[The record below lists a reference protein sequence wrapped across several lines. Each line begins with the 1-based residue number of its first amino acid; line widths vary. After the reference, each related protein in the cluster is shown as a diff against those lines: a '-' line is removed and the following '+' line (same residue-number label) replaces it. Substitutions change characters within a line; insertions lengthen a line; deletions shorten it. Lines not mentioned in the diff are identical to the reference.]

1 MMANFSDSALNKVRH
16 WGLGTLLCLTWL
28 GGNVPAPAGAN
39 ETQVVAVTEGTNL
52 AATVD
57 PRGQFLIIDLA
68 GQLWQLPI
76 SGGAASALT
85 PLGEEARNPRMAPDG
100 KSVVYQGYANGQW
113 DIWLLELSSGK
124 RRALT
129 TGGYDHREPDF
140 HPSGEY
146 VAFSSDR
153 SGSYQIWELALADG
167 GLRQL
172 TDHAGDF
179 AYPSYS
185 HRGDRLAFVSR
196 KRGGTTLLVV
206 GRTGGSARVLLSR
219 RGQILAPAWR
229 RGDGVLSFVVEGRG
243 ESRLEMLLLGPDPV
257 TKPLTEP
264 GQSDVFGFRAN
275 WLADDSFIYTADGKI
290 WRQGLGLEPRRQI
303 PLFAALTVT
312 KPVYQRKIRRF
323 DDPSPQPVRGIRA
336 PRVSPDGKR
345 IAFSAL
351 GDLWLLEENGKLR
364 QLTDDP
370 WTDIDPAFH
379 PNGGRIYF
387 ASERGG
393 RFALWEIE
401 TKTGATAPLVSGERD
416 LYAPAV
422 SPDAKRV
429 AYLESLSGGWGRS
442 RLKVL
447 DLETQAT
454 RDIGSDLFSPSKP
467 RWTPEGDIALT
478 TVRPFAGI
486 YREGTNGLL
495 TVDPETGESSW
506 QAPPD
511 GRQPTPRAYA
521 EVGFSER
528 DDLRVVVSEG
538 RLHVSRSGSAFE
550 TAGAEGAASPSVD
563 RQGRITYLAH
573 DELRR
578 FDPKT
583 GTDARLPMPL
593 QFEVDSGEQ
602 EWVLQVGRLFDGVGT
617 RYRHHQDIHIRGQRI
632 VAVVARGLLPY
643 PERVVDARNW
653 TVFPGLADMHAHM
666 TALNGERLGRIWL
679 AYGVTTVREPG
690 ADPYD
695 ALERREAW
703 DSGRRAGPRLFLTGS
718 LLDGNR
724 IYYAQATSAPNPA
737 ALDIELDRAERLG
750 YDLIK
755 TYVRLPDALQAHV
768 IERAHAIGIP
778 VSSHEI
784 YPAAFYG
791 ADAVEHLGA
800 TSRRGYNPKV
810 SASGKS
816 YDDVRQTIIGSG
828 MTFTPTLAL
837 IGGFAELAAEDS
849 SWLNDRVFGRLFR
862 TEEQEALRP
871 MLRFFGS
878 GPALSRQT
886 EPRLKTIAELIRAGG
901 RVTAGTDSPFIPFGL
916 ALHAELAVLVKAGLS
931 PDQVLRL
938 ATAEAALALG
948 QSTQM
953 GTLEPGRLADMV
965 LVAGDPLDDI
975 GAARRIEAVVRGGRL
990 YSLETLLDGP
1000 DETPLSASDSSVS
1013 AIREVENSAQ

>member
-1 MMANFSDSALNKVRH
+1 MSKVRRLRH
-16 WGLGTLLCLTWL
+16 RVFAGLFALGACLT
-28 GGNVPAPAGAN
+28 AAAN

-52 AATVD
+52 AVAVD
-57 PRGQFLIIDLA
+57 PRGEFLIVDLA
-68 GQLWQLPI
+68 GQLWRLPI
-76 SGGAASALT
+76 SGGAATALT
-85 PLGEEARNPRMAPDG
+85 PLGEEARNPRISPSGEA
-100 KSVVYQGYANGQW
+100 VAYQGYANGQW
-113 DIWLLELSSGK
+113 DVWLLDLASGD

-140 HPSGEY
+140 HPSGGFI
-146 VAFSSDR
+146 AFSSDR

-167 GLRQL
+167 ALRQL
-172 TDHAGDF
+172 TDHPGNF

-185 HRGDRLAFVSR
+185 HGGERLAYVSR
-196 KRGGTTLLVV
+196 GRGGTALMVVDRNQGSSRTLVN
-206 GRTGGSARVLLSR
+206 R

-229 RGDGVLSFVVEGRG
+229 RGDGVLSYVVEGG
-243 ESRLEMLLLGPDPV
+243 GQSRLEMLLMGPDAV

-264 GQSDVFGFRAN
+264 GKSDVFGFRAS
-275 WLADDSFIYTADGKI
+275 WLDDDSFIYTADGKI

-312 KPVYQRKIRRF
+312 RPSYTRRARVL
-323 DDPSPQPVRGIRA
+323 DGGEPQPVRGIRG

-345 IAFSAL
+345 VAFSAL
-351 GDLWLLEENGKLR
+351 GDLWLVDDKGTVE

-370 WTDIDPAFH
+370 WTDIDPAFDADSRH
-379 PNGGRIYF
+379 IYF
-387 ASERGG
+387 SSERGG
-393 RFALWEIE
+393 RFALWRIDA
-401 TKTGATAPLVSGERD
+401 KGGAATPVISGGRD
-416 LYAPAV
+416 IYAPAV
-422 SPDAKRV
+422 SADGKRI
-429 AYLESLSGGWGRS
+429 AFLESMSGGWGRS

-447 DLETQAT
+447 DVTTGTSRQL
-454 RDIGSDLFSPSKP
+454 GGDLFSPSKP
-467 RWTPEGDIALT
+467 RWTPSGAVAVS

-486 YREGTNGLL
+486 FREGTNGLL
-495 TVDPETGESSW
+495 TFDTEGGDGEW
-506 QAPPD
+506 RPLPD

-521 EVGFSER
+521 EIGYGER
-528 DDLRVVVSEG
+528 EALQVMVVEG
-538 RLHVSRSGSAFE
+538 RLHVSRSGEPFAPI
-550 TAGAEGAASPSVD
+550 GAEGAASPSVD
-563 RQGRITYLAH
+563 GQGRITYLAH
-573 DELRR
+573 DELHRL
-578 FDPKT
+578 DPAS
-583 GTDARLPMPL
+583 GDSERWELDLEFEADA
-593 QFEVDSGEQ
+593 EET

-653 TVFPGLADMHAHM
+653 TVIPGLADMHAHM

-679 AYGVTTVREPG
+679 AYGITMVREPG

-703 DSGRRAGPRLFLTGS
+703 DSGRRAGPRLFMTGS

-724 IYYAQATSAPNPA
+724 IYYAQATSAPNQA
-737 ALDIELDRAERLG
+737 ALDIELDRADRLG

-768 IERAHAIGIP
+768 IDRAHAIGIP

-784 YPAAFYG
+784 YPAAYYG

-810 SASGKS
+810 SAAGQS
-816 YDDVRQTIIGSG
+816 YQDVQQTLVGSG

-837 IGGFAELAAEDS
+837 IGGFAELVNADP
-849 SWLNDRVFGRLFR
+849 SWLNDPVFRRLFR
-862 TEEQEALRP
+862 TEEREALMP
-871 MLRFFGS
+871 LLRFFGE
-878 GPALSRQT
+878 GPVLSRQT
-886 EPRLKTIAELIRAGG
+886 QPRLATVAKLIRAGG

-916 ALHAELAVLVKAGLS
+916 ALHAELAVLAKAGLS

-938 ATAEAALALG
+938 ATAEAAIALG
-948 QSTQM
+948 QGAHL

-965 LVAGDPLDDI
+965 LVAGDPLEDV
-975 GAARRIEAVVRGGRL
+975 GAARKIEAVVRGGRL
-990 YSLETLLDGP
+990 HELETLLAGP
-1000 DETPLSASDSSVS
+1000 GAAP
-1013 AIREVENSAQ
+1013 